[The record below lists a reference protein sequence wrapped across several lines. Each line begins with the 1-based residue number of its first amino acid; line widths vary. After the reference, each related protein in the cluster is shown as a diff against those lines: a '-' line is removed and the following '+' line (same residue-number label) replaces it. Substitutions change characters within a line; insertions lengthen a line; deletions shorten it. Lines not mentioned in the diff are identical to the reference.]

1 MFRSNRSG
9 LPFWMSLILAIAFV
23 ITGIIVSALLFLTLD
38 AYLNQPLNAVA
49 DAASAVLGVELD
61 PLPQEGVVTVPA
73 GAAGAPTP
81 TLIGTTALDSET
93 TRTNILIMG
102 IDRRPGEAF
111 VSRTDTMMLLSIDP
125 ETGNA
130 YLLSIP
136 RDFYAVIPGQGRDRI
151 NTAFVYGA
159 TGNNPEGGAQLA
171 MQTVE
176 YNLGV
181 PVHHYLLVDF
191 SAVVGGID
199 SLGGIDI
206 FVPQNISDPTF
217 PDMGYGYDP
226 LFIPAG
232 QHHFDGTMTL
242 KYARTRHQDNDYGR
256 AQRQQ
261 QLIMA
266 VRDKVMALGVTE
278 MIKRAPLLYRQLSS
292 GIRTDLSIQDM
303 ISLAK
308 IASDIS
314 EENIQRAVLDQEY
327 LYPYRNE
334 KGASVLVPMN
344 EKIAP
349 LIQSFFYD

>member
-1 MFRSNRSG
+1 
-9 LPFWMSLILAIAFV
+9 
-23 ITGIIVSALLFLTLD
+23 
-38 AYLNQPLNAVA
+38 
-49 DAASAVLGVELD
+49 
-61 PLPQEGVVTVPA
+61 
-73 GAAGAPTP
+73 
-81 TLIGTTALDSET
+81 
-93 TRTNILIMG
+93 
-102 IDRRPGEAF
+102 
-111 VSRTDTMMLLSIDP
+111 MLLSIDP
-125 ETGNA
+125 DTGKA

-191 SAVVGGID
+191 TAVVGGID

-217 PDMGYGYDP
+217 PDMDYGYDP

-232 QHHFDGTMTL
+232 QHHFDGTMAL

-266 VRDKVMALGVTE
+266 VRDKVMALGVAE
-278 MIKRAPLLYRQLSS
+278 MIARAPLLYRQLSS